1 MSIIIFTGITL
12 DSKWRSVDFVEV
24 TCPAALTNKTGCV
37 RRDQPDSPAPIVPAV
52 GPTTSPAPS
61 PAPPGLNLNSRVLIG
76 IMIPMAAIITILLT
90 LWMLQR
96 RRNYRREQA
105 NTAPMYKE
113 GRTSSIMDKDAWA
126 TEMEKCEK
134 KVAFGESETH
144 YYEMDGG
151 TPSLNAGEKNRLKVM
166 VPNGSKTLELEGSPS
181 TKELEGDT
189 IRHSIV
195 EVILTDQKHEGG
207 FF

>member
-1 MSIIIFTGITL
+1 
-12 DSKWRSVDFVEV
+12 
-24 TCPAALTNKTGCV
+24 
-37 RRDQPDSPAPIVPAV
+37 
-52 GPTTSPAPS
+52 
-61 PAPPGLNLNSRVLIG
+61 
-76 IMIPMAAIITILLT
+76 MAAIITIILT

-105 NTAPMYKE
+105 EKIPPCNE
-113 GRTSSIMDKDAWA
+113 GRTSSMMDKDAWSP
-126 TEMEKCEK
+126 EVEKCEK
-134 KVAFGESETH
+134 KVAFGEHETH

-151 TPSLNAGEKNRLKVM
+151 TPSLYAGEKNRLKVV

-181 TKELEGDT
+181 TRELEGDT

-195 EVILTDQKHEGG
+195 EVILTDKRLEGG